1 MSCSICMYLHFFS
14 GLPGALC
21 CLLSFFLLTL
31 FLLGFIESIYFV
43 LKLDGIF
50 KRLTS
55 RVMSLRFPPI
65 QKDRCI
71 RRNSH
76 TEVGAGESGTSLSLK
91 PCCAQSLVKLTFTH
105 THTHTDLGEVQLV
118 PSEVHSSFSS
128 KVRCSWSS
136 LTAPLVKAGLMMDA
150 ANAGP
155 PVVFTI
161 CKRGLYSKDQRKR
174 KRRKSTK

>member
-50 KRLTS
+50 KRLAS
-55 RVMSLRFPPI
+55 RVMSLRLPPI

-91 PCCAQSLVKLTFTH
+91 PCCAQSLVKLTH
-105 THTHTDLGEVQLV
+105 THTHTQSGDAIIVTHLQGLKVWHRALGRALREALGKQKFN
-118 PSEVHSSFSS
+118 SQ
-128 KVRCSWSS
+128 VRK
-136 LTAPLVKAGLMMDA
+136 LT
-150 ANAGP
+150 
-155 PVVFTI
+155 
-161 CKRGLYSKDQRKR
+161 
-174 KRRKSTK
+174 RRDRRT

>member
-1 MSCSICMYLHFFS
+1 MKLEPDISNLNHGLPLKALDWFDSSQYEYSLHKNNHNCCKTIIMSCSICMYLHFFS

-50 KRLTS
+50 KRLAS

-105 THTHTDLGEVQLV
+105 TETWV
-118 PSEVHSSFSS
+118 SS
-128 KVRCSWSS
+128 SWS
-136 LTAPLVKAGLMMDA
+136 
-150 ANAGP
+150 
-155 PVVFTI
+155 PV
-161 CKRGLYSKDQRKR
+161 
-174 KRRKSTK
+174 KSTAHFPLKSDVPGAV